1 MTFEREIRYKVIKLK
16 TGLPVTCVVVEHD
29 WPEYEVVWAMIQA
42 RIEGRQNIIAAQ
54 AARIAEL
61 EAERDWLHHK
71 SECLNMERKSQ
82 DRELAALRRKIN
94 EAPVVAWLCNGETYQ
109 VKQCSIITDE
119 EFPDQVPLISK
130 EDLK

>member
-1 MTFEREIRYKVIKLK
+1 MTLIERLRVINPFPDSLAIRKEAADL
-16 TGLPVTCVVVEHD
+16 
-29 WPEYEVVWAMIQA
+29 
-42 RIEGRQNIIAAQ
+42 IESQ

-61 EAERDWLHHK
+61 EAERDNFHMEYRMKCDVETKQLH
-71 SECLNMERKSQ
+71 E
-82 DRELAALRRKIN
+82 ELAALRRKID